1 MRTLH
6 TAASRPYDIVIG
18 PGLLKEAGERSRR
31 INCGVRVLLVS
42 DSNEMC
48 IRDRSISGRIPANSS
63 TRVPTPSETRG
74 LWPRDGDREDP
85 AARWILAGA
94 SL

>member
-31 INCGVRVLLVS
+31 INRGVRVLLVS
-42 DSNEMC
+42 DSNVA
-48 IRDRSISGRIPANSS
+48 P
-63 TRVPTPSETRG
+63 
-74 LWPRDGDREDP
+74 L
-85 AARWILAGA
+85 
-94 SL
+94 

>member
-31 INCGVRVLLVS
+31 INRGVRVLLVS
-42 DSNEMC
+42 DSNVAPCM
-48 IRDRSISGRIPANSS
+48 
-63 TRVPTPSETRG
+63 PTPWLRATP
-74 LWPRDGDREDP
+74 PRDI
-85 AARWILAGA
+85 A
-94 SL
+94 